1 MNQLTNEQIR
11 LLRQSRGMGQKE
23 VAARMENISKQRY
36 SELENHG
43 ALQPATLE
51 RILKALGFTFET
63 AKKFLDALPLQK

>member
-1 MNQLTNEQIR
+1 MDQLTNEQIR

-43 ALQPATLE
+43 ALQPATIEKDIKSIRLYV
-51 RILKALGFTFET
+51 
-63 AKKFLDALPLQK
+63 